1 MKYGLLYYKETDNIG
16 DDIQTYVAKRFLPH
30 IDYYIDREDLNC
42 FVPEKKEFVSVIMN
56 GWFLH
61 NKLAWPPSPYINP
74 LLISMHFTS
83 LESIDVGE
91 KYLEGIGG
99 EYLRNH
105 QEIGCRDFETEKR
118 LNKKNIKTYFSGCM
132 TLTLKQFENI
142 DKKDYI
148 VVADV
153 SKSVLKKIKENTDR
167 EIKEITHSC
176 SPNII
181 KNKTIEERMND
192 VENLLKTYQA
202 AHVVITSRLHV
213 ALPSIALGTPV
224 ILVLKDDF
232 EKDRL
237 ETFIKYAGNSFC
249 ETEFEQLDSND
260 LEKYIDNPNI
270 NNSEFEKIRF
280 ELIKRCED
288 FIEKCE
294 NLRLN
299 EEVLPDVKEY
309 YELYTSKISWY
320 KGLYEILRKKTEKNI
335 YTYEQEKN
343 ELLKELCNVKSE
355 LDKEIENKSKQV
367 IFEQEKNE
375 NLKQENETFK
385 QEINNLKQ
393 ENETLKQEINNLKQE
408 KEKIEYDKEIKENIL
423 SNIYNSRSWKISE
436 KYRKVKYKLKKNG
449 KVN

>member
-30 IDYYIDREDLNC
+30 IDYYVDREDLNC
-42 FVPEKKEFVSVIMN
+42 FIPKKKEYVSIIMN

-83 LESIDVGE
+83 LDSIDVGE

-99 EYLRNH
+99 QYLKKY
-105 QEIGCRDFETEKR
+105 QEIGCRDYETQKR
-118 LNKKNIKTYFSGCM
+118 LNEKDIKTYFSGCM
-132 TLTLKQFENI
+132 TLTLNKFANI
-142 DKKDYI
+142 EKKDYI

-153 SKSVLKKIKENTDR
+153 SNSVMQKIKENTKR

-176 SPNII
+176 EPSVI

-192 VENLLKTYQA
+192 VEELLKTYQA

-224 ILVLKDDF
+224 IMVLKDDY

-237 ETFIKYAGNSFC
+237 ETFVKYVGNSFC
-249 ETEFEQLDSND
+249 ETEFKKINGND
-260 LEKYIDNPNI
+260 IEEYINNPNP
-270 NNSEFEKIRF
+270 NNSEYEKIKLD
-280 ELIKRCED
+280 LIEKCEN

-294 NLRLN
+294 HTSLN
-299 EEVLPDVKEY
+299 EEYLPDVENY
-309 YELYTSKISWY
+309 YNSYVSKISWY
-320 KGLYEILRKKTEKNI
+320 KYLHEDLRKKAKDNLYAFEK
-335 YTYEQEKN
+335 EKN
-343 ELLKELCNVKSE
+343 ELINSLKGEFNTEKDKISNELKKIELEKNNIYKDLEISSKQLILEKQKVEDLMHENKILK
-355 LDKEIENKSKQV
+355 LDKEEM
-367 IFEQEKNE
+367 EK
-375 NLKQENETFK
+375 
-385 QEINNLKQ
+385 
-393 ENETLKQEINNLKQE
+393 TLI
-408 KEKIEYDKEIKENIL
+408 
-423 SNIYNSRSWKISE
+423 NIYNSRSWKLLE
-436 KYRKVKYKLKKNG
+436 KYRKIKYKLKKNG